1 MCFYI
6 SAKSFL
12 ISEHNDIVMTI
23 DLKSSIIFEVIYGCF
38 HLIDYQVN
46 FDNAGWN
53 IYGQNHGSITN
64 VLANNY
70 FRSLVIFF

>member
-12 ISEHNDIVMTI
+12 ISEHSDIVMTI
-23 DLKSSIIFEVIYGCF
+23 DLKSSIIFEVIYRCF

-53 IYGQNHGSITN
+53 IYGQNHGTITN
-64 VLANNY
+64 VLI
-70 FRSLVIFF
+70 SQ

>member
-6 SAKSFL
+6 SAESFL

-46 FDNAGWN
+46 FE
-53 IYGQNHGSITN
+53 N
-64 VLANNY
+64 VG
-70 FRSLVIFF
+70 

>member
-23 DLKSSIIFEVIYGCF
+23 DLNSSIIFEVIYRCF

-46 FDNAGWN
+46 FDNAG
-53 IYGQNHGSITN
+53 
-64 VLANNY
+64 
-70 FRSLVIFF
+70 